1 MEADEIYRN
10 KAAAIK
16 ATEIALRPI
25 ATVIFMP
32 AFLSRAGAQPA
43 FSSPIDATGR
53 SVMGHHGNVTFN
65 ALVHIEHLEATGNIV
80 ELWQSASMVQRY
92 STRQNTF

>member
-1 MEADEIYRN
+1 
-10 KAAAIK
+10 
-16 ATEIALRPI
+16 
-25 ATVIFMP
+25 
-32 AFLSRAGAQPA
+32 
-43 FSSPIDATGR
+43 
-53 SVMGHHGNVTFN
+53 MGHHGSITFN